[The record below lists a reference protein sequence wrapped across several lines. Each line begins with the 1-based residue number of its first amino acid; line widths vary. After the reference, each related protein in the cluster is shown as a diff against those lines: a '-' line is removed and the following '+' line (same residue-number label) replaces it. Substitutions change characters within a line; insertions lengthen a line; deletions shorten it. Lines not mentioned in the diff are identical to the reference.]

1 MKPIRTVGI
10 VGYGTYIPCYRIKLS
25 EIERIWKGK
34 TESGTEENAV
44 PGLDEDVTTM
54 AIEAAQN
61 ALARAG
67 VNGSDVSAVWV
78 GSGSKPYAVKPAATT
93 VAEAIGAAPEVLSA
107 DFEFAFK
114 AGTEAMQAAVALVS
128 SGMARYA
135 LAIGSDVPQG
145 APGDDMEHNAASGA
159 VAILIGPEEEAIALV
174 EGSVSYATDTPDIF
188 RRSRQRHLEQGDRFT
203 GEPAYFRHTQEAGKR
218 LLAELGRTPSDYQMV
233 VFHQP
238 NPRFPQRAAKTLGF
252 NPAQLKTGMIVNRIG
267 NPYAA
272 SSLLGLAA
280 CLEVAKPGDKIF
292 LVSYGSGA
300 GSDAFSFVATDQ
312 IAKRCDVCPSIEDYI
327 ARREEIDYATYVRYT
342 GRLQE

>member
-1 MKPIRTVGI
+1 
-10 VGYGTYIPCYRIKLS
+10 
-25 EIERIWKGK
+25 
-34 TESGTEENAV
+34 
-44 PGLDEDVTTM
+44 
-54 AIEAAQN
+54 
-61 ALARAG
+61 
-67 VNGSDVSAVWV
+67 
-78 GSGSKPYAVKPAATT
+78 
-93 VAEAIGAAPEVLSA
+93 
-107 DFEFAFK
+107 
-114 AGTEAMQAAVALVS
+114 
-128 SGMARYA
+128 
-135 LAIGSDVPQG
+135 
-145 APGDDMEHNAASGA
+145 
-159 VAILIGPEEEAIALV
+159 
-174 EGSVSYATDTPDIF
+174 
-188 RRSRQRHLEQGDRFT
+188 
-203 GEPAYFRHTQEAGKR
+203 
-218 LLAELGRTPSDYQMV
+218 MV

-238 NPRFPQRAAKTLGF
+238 NPRFPQRAAKALGF